1 MLLLSKFKVSG
12 HSMEPFIKNNSLVLT
27 SGVPYLF
34 KNPKINDIVAFKEDK
49 DGIIL
54 IKRITK
60 NEKDG
65 YFVQGDNKSDSLD
78 SRQLGRISKRQIIG
92 KVIYKI

>member
-1 MLLLSKFKVSG
+1 
-12 HSMEPFIKNNSLVLT
+12 MEPFIKNNSLVLT